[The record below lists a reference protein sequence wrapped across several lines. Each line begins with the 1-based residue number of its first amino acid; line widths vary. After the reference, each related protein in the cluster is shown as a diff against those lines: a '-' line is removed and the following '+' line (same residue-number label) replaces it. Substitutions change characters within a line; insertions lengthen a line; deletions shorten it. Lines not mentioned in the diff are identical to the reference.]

1 MGNRVALRNHNRHQ
15 LALSALLALS
25 AVPIQTAH
33 SQAQVLG
40 CGEASRTD
48 LETALSL
55 AGAPEGHALPRQL
68 QSRWCTGRLDPCCEQ
83 GLRHYLGEAR
93 GDFLVAWRELHK
105 IIPILN
111 AWQTRRSAARVPS
124 PHSLG
129 SLSRKLT
136 SQRPWRLS
144 CSRLCEGF
152 VGSRVVGAE
161 ALCGLSAK
169 CRVTPAT
176 LSSVGIL
183 LAWKNYLEQDA
194 GSSPALVGGTR
205 RL

>member
-1 MGNRVALRNHNRHQ
+1 MGNRVACVTTTDASLLSLR
-15 LALSALLALS
+15 LLAPS
-25 AVPIQTAH
+25 TVPIQTAH

-48 LETALSL
+48 LETGLSL
-55 AGAPEGHALPRQL
+55 ARAPEGHALPRQL
-68 QSRWCTGRLDPCCEQ
+68 QSRWCAGRLDPCCEQ

-93 GDFLVAWRELHK
+93 GDFLVAWRELPK
-105 IIPILN
+105 MIPILN

-129 SLSRKLT
+129 SLSRNMT

-144 CSRLCEGF
+144 SSRLCEGF

-176 LSSVGIL
+176 LS
-183 LAWKNYLEQDA
+183 
-194 GSSPALVGGTR
+194 
-205 RL
+205 